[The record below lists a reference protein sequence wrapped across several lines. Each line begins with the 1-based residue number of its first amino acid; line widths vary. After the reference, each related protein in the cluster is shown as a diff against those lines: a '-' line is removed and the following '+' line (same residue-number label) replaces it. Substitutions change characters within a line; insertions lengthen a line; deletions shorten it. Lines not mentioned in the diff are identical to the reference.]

1 MKTITVAGGK
11 GGVGKSLIASSIA
24 YELSRRAYKV
34 LLVDADVDNPCVE
47 SFLGVESSYVKAI
60 ETFQPKFNEDKCNY
74 CNECVDA
81 CPEHAITIIPSLR
94 KIVWISSLCSGC
106 GICKL
111 VCPID
116 EAIERSS
123 RKLAYIKESKFRD
136 LDITTCEL
144 IPGVKASCLVVTKFV
159 KSITDKF
166 KHYEYVIID
175 SPPGTGSIVYTLV
188 KIANTV
194 IAVTEPTRLGI
205 NDYLKFMSMIG
216 RIEEKKHVI
225 TVINKFNLSS
235 KLTSEIEEK
244 ASKFNTI
251 TIKIPYIQ
259 EIPSRVMT
267 HEDFKKA
274 INGIVNIL
282 LK

>member
-34 LLVDADVDNPCVE
+34 LLVDADVDNPCIE
-47 SFLGVESSYVKAI
+47 SFLGVESSYVK
-60 ETFQPKFNEDKCNY
+60 
-74 CNECVDA
+74 
-81 CPEHAITIIPSLR
+81 
-94 KIVWISSLCSGC
+94 
-106 GICKL
+106 
-111 VCPID
+111 
-116 EAIERSS
+116 AIERSS